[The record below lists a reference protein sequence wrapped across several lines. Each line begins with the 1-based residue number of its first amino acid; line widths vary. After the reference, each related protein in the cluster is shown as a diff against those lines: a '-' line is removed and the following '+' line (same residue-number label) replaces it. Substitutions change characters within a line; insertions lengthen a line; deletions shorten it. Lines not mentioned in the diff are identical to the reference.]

1 MNLNSLIGLIIFHL
15 PLHPSSA
22 LLCPLFFCGLSC
34 LLPFCW
40 IWQMEA
46 LAGDQS
52 SGERQAGVFLLF
64 LRRCVPSTPRP
75 PPQACLLLSL
85 LLSFRNTVCSFGKG
99 GSMSNHLPLSLVLC
113 APYLSLVPPSLHTLL
128 PRTQLRMPS
137 ILRWK
142 PGW

>member
-64 LRRCVPSTPRP
+64 LRRLRALHSTPP
-75 PPQACLLLSL
+75 PTSTPAALALTELQEHRLLLWE
-85 LLSFRNTVCSFGKG
+85 G
-99 GSMSNHLPLSLVLC
+99 G
-113 APYLSLVPPSLHTLL
+113 
-128 PRTQLRMPS
+128 
-137 ILRWK
+137 
-142 PGW
+142 